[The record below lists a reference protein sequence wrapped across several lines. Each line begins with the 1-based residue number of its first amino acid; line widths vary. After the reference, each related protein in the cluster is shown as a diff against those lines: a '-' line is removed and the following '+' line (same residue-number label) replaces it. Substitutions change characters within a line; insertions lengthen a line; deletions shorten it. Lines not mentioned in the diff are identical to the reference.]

1 MKTIDSNTPPSGGR
15 GANILDKIIAEKR
28 LEVAERKK
36 VKSITDLEKEI
47 LFSGKCISLKNNLL
61 QSNSG
66 IISEF
71 KRKSPSKGWIK
82 ETCSSSE
89 IAGGYCKNGASGIS
103 ILTDSPFFGGT
114 PDDLIS
120 ARQLVDCPILRKDFM
135 IDDYQFY
142 EAKAMGAD
150 VILLI
155 ASALTVSET
164 EKFAKL
170 AKSLGL
176 EVLLEIHNEEELEHI
191 NDYVDI
197 VGVNNRNLKTFEVN
211 LQTSKNLAKLI
222 PDKFVKISESGISNP
237 ESVKELQKH
246 GFKGF
251 LMGENFM
258 KDENPAE
265 SLKKFISVIAS

>member
-1 MKTIDSNTPPSGGR
+1 M
-15 GANILDKIIAEKR
+15 
-28 LEVAERKK
+28 
-36 VKSITDLEKEI
+36 
-47 LFSGKCISLKNNLL
+47 
-61 QSNSG
+61 
-66 IISEF
+66 
-71 KRKSPSKGWIK
+71 
-82 ETCSSSE
+82 
-89 IAGGYCKNGASGIS
+89 
-103 ILTDSPFFGGT
+103 
-114 PDDLIS
+114 
-120 ARQLVDCPILRKDFM
+120 M
-135 IDDYQFY
+135 DDYQFY

-191 NDYVDI
+191 NDFVDI

-258 KDENPAE
+258 KDQNPPE
-265 SLKKFISVIAS
+265 SLKKFISEIAP